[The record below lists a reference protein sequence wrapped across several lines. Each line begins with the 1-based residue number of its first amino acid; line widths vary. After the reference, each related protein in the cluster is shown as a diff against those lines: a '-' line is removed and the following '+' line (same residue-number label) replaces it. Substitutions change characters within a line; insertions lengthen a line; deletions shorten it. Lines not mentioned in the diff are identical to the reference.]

1 MMRCILAVPTVL
13 VALPLLIFSA
23 QNSFA
28 QHPKG
33 IVLCIAG
40 CSKSD
45 KGCQDRCV
53 PSRLKSDAKACI
65 ETCRQR
71 AAEPDLIVEMSRCVS
86 ACLGTPTQ

>member
-1 MMRCILAVPTVL
+1 MRHVLATLAFIGVSLSLT
-13 VALPLLIFSA
+13 FSA

-53 PSRLKSDAKACI
+53 PHGLGKGTKACI

-71 AAEPDLIVEMSRCVS
+71 ASEPDLIVKMTGCV
-86 ACLGTPTQ
+86 GTCVGAPTQ